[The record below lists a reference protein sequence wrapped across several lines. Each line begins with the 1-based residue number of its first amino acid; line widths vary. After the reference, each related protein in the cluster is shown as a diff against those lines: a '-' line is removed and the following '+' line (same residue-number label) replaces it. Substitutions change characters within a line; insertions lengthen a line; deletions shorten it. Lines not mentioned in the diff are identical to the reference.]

1 MATTDVHEC
10 ACGVCRGSRVAL
22 QQILRLLDVYG
33 WLLDSYVVDFF
44 QENLWDKLPI
54 EWRHIMEVVT
64 PEELGSWLL
73 GESQSK
79 RSWPLTLLAL
89 RKCIWSFGINR
100 DHVNPKIIQCRNGL
114 NLRKVVNPDR
124 ISMEKNESNTRSSNG
139 CNSRE
144 TLLKLQ
150 NHFTKHVKMKKRH
163 EIEKIAQIATD
174 CASAADS
181 ERIVDVGAGMGHLA
195 RVLAYKYGLC
205 VLCIEQQESLS
216 RRARECDGEFFITV
230 RKSLPDFKGKKPEH
244 VTLEVNTSSDTRTKL
259 PDCLHP
265 CGDLAATLLRL
276 YSEQENIKFI
286 CIVGCCYMK
295 LTLEETEEKPRGY
308 PLSRYLSQLK
318 NNSLSYTALE
328 VGCHAIESYCDK
340 LKTGKIEDLIVHA
353 YRAALESILVAKNE
367 KLRHAHLKS
376 VKVTRG
382 ITFECYC
389 KMATANLPSEYQ
401 PNDSDFK
408 KPCVTEFLKS
418 WWRAVAFSS
427 LRFMLA
433 PLVETVVLLD
443 RFLFLSEKN
452 LAPTLTPIFDPRL
465 SPRNF
470 VLTSIK

>member
-1 MATTDVHEC
+1 
-10 ACGVCRGSRVAL
+10 
-22 QQILRLLDVYG
+22 
-33 WLLDSYVVDFF
+33 
-44 QENLWDKLPI
+44 
-54 EWRHIMEVVT
+54 MEVVT

-259 PDCLHP
+259 PDCINEIFNNRFNVKADRQGFGFIGLHP

-382 ITFECYC
+382 ITFEWLVLSLFGYSCCCDYFSRAMYIFSYC